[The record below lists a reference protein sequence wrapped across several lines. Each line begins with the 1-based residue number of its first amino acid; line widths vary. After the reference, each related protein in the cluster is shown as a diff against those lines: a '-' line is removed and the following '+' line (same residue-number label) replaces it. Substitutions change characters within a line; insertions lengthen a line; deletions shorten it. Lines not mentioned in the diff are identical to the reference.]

1 MSNFIEEFNRGQR
14 NSIKGLPFGE
24 GLEKVTLDTNGITKG
39 RIYGVGGPEKS
50 GKSTFTDYA
59 FILQPYLYS
68 LSNNIQ
74 VNWVY
79 YSFEIDRI
87 SKEFDFITY
96 FLHHDYNVNRITL
109 PEGVTR
115 DGQSKIDLS
124 PDYLRGFLLDDSGK
138 PIKVDPNLKPLII
151 QCYENRIVPL
161 FGEYA
166 PDGTQIKKGLITFK
180 EVRENPTGVYKD
192 LLTLASSEGEIIKNS
207 KGECIS
213 YVPNN
218 PNAFKIIIIDHIRK
232 LKPERGWQMKQT
244 IDKMSEYMVILRNLL
259 KYTFVPIL
267 HTNRNLSSIDKLNY
281 FKGDIYPTSNDLKDS
296 GNLGE
301 DCNYLF
307 MTFSPNDDQYNLK
320 EHFGFK
326 VRDTK
331 GNILFP
337 NFKTIHLVSSRHCE
351 FPRHYKVNMF
361 GNLKKFEKIE

>member
-1 MSNFIEEFNRGQR
+1 MSNFIEEFKRGQKD
-14 NSIKGLPFGE
+14 SIKGLPFGQ
-24 GLEKVTLDTNGITKG
+24 GLEKVTIDTNGISKG

-59 FILQPYLYS
+59 FVLQPYLYS
-68 LSNNIQ
+68 ILMGIQ
-74 VNWVY
+74 VAWVY
-79 YSFEIDRI
+79 YSFEIDRV
-87 SKEFDFITY
+87 SKEFDFITF
-96 FLHHDYNVNRITL
+96 FLHHDHGVRRVPL
-109 PEGVTR
+109 PDGVTR
-115 DGQSKIDLS
+115 DGKHKIDLS
-124 PDYLRGFLLDDSGK
+124 PDYLRGFLLDDNGK
-138 PIKVDPNLKPLII
+138 SIKIHPDLVPLI
-151 QCYENRIVPL
+151 QDCYEKRILPL
-161 FGEYA
+161 FGEY
-166 PDGTQIKKGLITFK
+166 DSNGRQIKKGLITFK
-180 EVRENPTGVYKD
+180 ESRENPTGVYKD
-192 LLTLASSEGEIIKNS
+192 LLTLASSEGELIQNAR
-207 KGECIS
+207 GEYIS

-218 PNAFKIIIIDHIRK
+218 PDAFKIVIIDHIRK

-267 HTNRNLSSIDKLNY
+267 HTNRNLTSTDKLNY

-326 VRDTK
+326 IRDTK

-337 NFKTIHLVSSRHCE
+337 HFKTIHLVSSRHGE
-351 FPRHYKVNMF
+351 FPRHYKVNML